1 LPRVGSDPRA
11 TSSWDGSRWPRAAKR
26 RSIPNNNN
34 HVREDTMTYLGS
46 NTSCFCSACNSS
58 TAPSRRQF
66 LCTTAAGAVVSS
78 AVSAVGGAIT
88 GTARAQP
95 AAAGRPIVI
104 KGGCVLTLDR
114 AVGDFERADVLVE
127 RGKISAVAPSIDAPD
142 AEVID
147 AAHMIVMPGLVDTHR
162 HMWQG
167 ILRNVLPDGS
177 LDDYIAVV
185 QKVFGAKYAPDD
197 VYAGDYFSALGAID
211 SGVTCILDWS
221 HIHNTPEHT
230 DAAVKALGDSGVRAV
245 FGYGNAQTADGRWWE
260 AKGAKYPDDIARLRK
275 QYFSSDD
282 QLVTLAMAAP
292 SGSPE
297 QILPTFKAA
306 RDAGARITIHVGVG
320 ERGRVGLLEKLNAE
334 GALKSD
340 TTYIHC
346 CTLND
351 TEWKL
356 IRDTGGT
363 VSIAS
368 YVETLMGHGNP
379 PIQKAIDTGI
389 RPSLS
394 VDVETSVPNDFFA
407 QMRTVF
413 SLQKNE
419 VWARRLA
426 GDKNP
431 PKFLTGREVL
441 EFATIEGAR
450 ANGLERKTGTLTPG
464 KDADIILLR
473 TDRLNVMP
481 MNNAV
486 GAVVTSMGPQN
497 VDTVLIAGK
506 VMKRNGQLVGL
517 DLSRLDRMASEAR
530 DRLYANAGV
539 KNARI

>member
-1 LPRVGSDPRA
+1 MTHLRNAGFIDRA
-11 TSSWDGSRWPRAAKR
+11 TCPCCMRGALPA
-26 RSIPNNNN
+26 
-34 HVREDTMTYLGS
+34 V
-46 NTSCFCSACNSS
+46 
-58 TAPSRRQF
+58 SRREF
-66 LCTTAAGAVVSS
+66 LCTTAAGVV
-78 AVSAVGGAIT
+78 AAPAIAAGVV
-88 GTARAQP
+88 GTAQAQQAP
-95 AAAGRPIVI
+95 APVTAPGRPILI
-104 KGGCVLTLDR
+104 KGGCVLSLDR
-114 AVGDFERADVLVE
+114 AVGDFEAADVLIE
-127 RGKISAVAPSIDAPD
+127 GSKISAVRPNISAPN

-147 AAHMIVMPGLVDTHR
+147 ASKSIVMPGFVDTHR

-167 ILRNVLPDGS
+167 FLRNVLPDGS
-177 LDDYIAVV
+177 LDDYIATV
-185 QKVFGAKYAPDD
+185 QKTFGANYTPDD
-197 VYAGDYFSALGAID
+197 VYAGDYLSALGAID
-211 SGVTCILDWS
+211 GGVTCVLDWS
-221 HIHNTPEHT
+221 HIHNTPDHT
-230 DAAVKALGDSGVRAV
+230 DAAVKALRDSGVRAV
-245 FGYGNAQTADGRWWE
+245 FAYGNAQTVDGRWWE
-260 AKGAKYPDDIARLRK
+260 AKGSKFPGDIARLRK

-282 QLVTLAMAAP
+282 QLVTLYLAAP

-306 RDAGARITIHVGVG
+306 RDVGARITIHVGVG
-320 ERGRVGLLEKLNAE
+320 ERGRAGLLEKLNAQN
-334 GALKSD
+334 ALKSD

-363 VSIAS
+363 ISIAG

-379 PIQKAIDTGI
+379 PTQKALDMGI

-394 VDVETSVPNDFFA
+394 VDVETSVPNDFFQ

-431 PKFLTGREVL
+431 PKFLTVREVL
-441 EFATIEGAR
+441 EFATVEGAR
-450 ANGLERKTGTLTPG
+450 ANNLERKVGTLTPG
-464 KDADIILLR
+464 KDADVILLR

-506 VMKRNGQLVGL
+506 VMKRNGQLVGV
-517 DLSRLDRMASEAR
+517 DWDRITRLGNEAQAR
-530 DRLYANAGV
+530 NY
-539 KNARI
+539 KNANVPNKRV

>member
-1 LPRVGSDPRA
+1 
-11 TSSWDGSRWPRAAKR
+11 
-26 RSIPNNNN
+26 
-34 HVREDTMTYLGS
+34 MTGLNDFARYS
-46 NTSCFCSACNSS
+46 PCSCSACSS
-58 TAPSRRQF
+58 PPTLSRRQF
-66 LCTTAAGAVVSS
+66 LCTTAAS
-78 AVSAVGGAIT
+78 AVAASTVPATVG
-88 GTARAQP
+88 GTARAQQP
-95 AAAGRPIVI
+95 VGAVVPGRAMLI

-114 AVGDFERADVLVE
+114 TVGDFEQADVLVE
-127 RGKISAVAPSIDAPD
+127 DGKISAVRPNISAPN
-142 AEVID
+142 AEVIN
-147 AAHMIVMPGLVDTHR
+147 ASRMIVTPGFVDTHR

-185 QKVFGAKYAPDD
+185 QKTFGAKYTPDD

-245 FGYGNAQTADGRWWE
+245 FAYGNAQTVDGRWWE
-260 AKGAKYPDDIARLRK
+260 AKESKFPNDIARLRK
-275 QYFSSDD
+275 QYFSSGD
-282 QLVTLAMAAP
+282 QLLTLYLAAP

-306 RDAGARITIHVGVG
+306 RDVGARITIHVGVG

-334 GALKSD
+334 RALQSD

-356 IRDTGGT
+356 IADTGGT

-368 YVETLMGHGNP
+368 YVETLMGHGRP

-394 VDVETSVPNDFFA
+394 VDVETSVPNDFFQ
-407 QMRTVF
+407 QMRTIF

-426 GDKNP
+426 GDRNP
-431 PKFLTGREVL
+431 PKFLIVREVL
-441 EFATIEGAR
+441 EFATVEGAR
-450 ANGLERKTGTLTPG
+450 ANGLERKIGTLTPG
-464 KDADIILLR
+464 KDADIVLLR

-506 VMKRNGQLVGL
+506 VMKRNGQLVGV
-517 DLSRLDRMASEAR
+517 DFDRLTRLGNEAR
-530 DRLYANAGV
+530 DRLYANANV

>member
-1 LPRVGSDPRA
+1 M
-11 TSSWDGSRWPRAAKR
+11 THM
-26 RSIPNNNN
+26 RSGNA
-34 HVREDTMTYLGS
+34 
-46 NTSCFCSACNSS
+46 SCFCGACSSAL
-58 TAPSRRQF
+58 SRRQF
-66 LCTTAAGAVVSS
+66 VCSTAAS
-78 AVSAVGGAIT
+78 AAAATVISASAKTASAQQPGGA
-88 GTARAQP
+88 P
-95 AAAGRPIVI
+95 VAGRPILI

-114 AVGDFERADVLVE
+114 AIGDFEQADVLVE
-127 RGKISAVAPSIDAPD
+127 SGKVSAVQPNISAPNS
-142 AEVID
+142 EVID
-147 AAHMIVMPGLVDTHR
+147 ASRMIVMPGFVDTHR

-177 LDDYIAVV
+177 LDDYRAIV
-185 QKVFGAKYAPDD
+185 QRTFGAKYTPDD
-197 VYAGDYFSALGAID
+197 VYAGDLFSALGAID
-211 SGVTCILDWS
+211 SGVTCVLDWS
-221 HIHNTPEHT
+221 HIHNTPDHT
-230 DAAVKALGDSGVRAV
+230 DAAIKALAESGVRAV
-245 FGYGNAQTADGRWWE
+245 FAYGNPQNETGRYWE
-260 AKGAKYPDDIARLRK
+260 MKGHKFPEDIARLRK

-282 QLVTLAMAAP
+282 QLLTLYMAAP
-292 SGSPE
+292 SASPE
-297 QILPTFKAA
+297 LILGAFKAA
-306 RDAGARITIHVGVG
+306 RDVGARITIHVGVG
-320 ERGRVGLLEKLNAE
+320 EFGRSALLEKLNAE
-334 GALKSD
+334 NALKSD

-351 TEWKL
+351 AEWKL
-356 IRDTGGT
+356 IKDTGGT
-363 VSIAS
+363 ISIAG

-394 VDVETSVPNDFFA
+394 VDVETSVPNDFFQ

-431 PKFLTGREVL
+431 PRFLTVREVL

-450 ANGLERKTGTLTPG
+450 ANGLDRKIGTLTPG

-481 MNNAV
+481 MNNAI

-506 VMKRNGQLVGL
+506 VMKRNGQLVGV
-517 DLSRLDRMASEAR
+517 DLPRLVRLGEGAR
-530 DRLYANAGV
+530 DRLYSNANV
-539 KNARI
+539 KNARL

>member
-1 LPRVGSDPRA
+1 MKHPRA
-11 TSSWDGSRWPRAAKR
+11 TGWGD
-26 RSIPNNNN
+26 
-34 HVREDTMTYLGS
+34 HV
-46 NTSCFCSACNSS
+46 SCFCSACRPKSAISRRELLCTSAASAIAAS
-58 TAPSRRQF
+58 TAIIG
-66 LCTTAAGAVVSS
+66 TTHAQQPMPGAV
-78 AVSAVGGAIT
+78 
-88 GTARAQP
+88 P
-95 AAAGRPIVI
+95 GRPLLI
-104 KGGCVLTLDR
+104 KDGCVLSLDR
-114 AVGDFERADVLVE
+114 AIGDFERADVLIE
-127 RGKISAVAPSIDAPD
+127 HGKIAAVRPNIAAAD

-147 AAHMIVMPGLVDTHR
+147 AARMIVAPGFVDTHR

-177 LDDYIAVV
+177 LDDYIATV
-185 QKVFGAKYAPDD
+185 QKTFGANYAPDD

-221 HIHNTPEHT
+221 HIHNTPAHT
-230 DAAVKALGDSGVRAV
+230 DAAIKALMDSGVRAV
-245 FGYGNAQTADGRWWE
+245 FAYGNAQTTDGRWWE
-260 AKGAKYPDDIARLRK
+260 AKGSKYPDDIARLRK
-275 QYFSSDD
+275 QYFSSED
-282 QLVTLAMAAP
+282 QLVTLYMAAP
-292 SGSPE
+292 SGASE
-297 QILPTFKAA
+297 QILPSFKAA
-306 RDAGARITIHVGVG
+306 RDVGARITIHVGVG
-320 ERGRVGLLEKLNAE
+320 ERGRAALLEKLNAAD
-334 GALKSD
+334 ALKSD

-363 VSIAS
+363 ISIAG
-368 YVETLMGHGNP
+368 YVETLMGHGSP
-379 PIQKAIDTGI
+379 PIQKAIDIGI

-413 SLQKNE
+413 SLQKKD
-419 VWARRLA
+419 VWDRRLA

-431 PKFLTGREVL
+431 PKFLTVREVL

-450 ANGLERKTGTLTPG
+450 ANGLDRKIGTLTPG

-506 VMKRNGQLVGL
+506 VMKRNGQLVGV
-517 DLSRLDRMASEAR
+517 DFGRLARLGDEAR
-530 DRLYANAGV
+530 DRLYASANV
-539 KNARI
+539 KNTRI

>member
-1 LPRVGSDPRA
+1 MMRQ
-11 TSSWDGSRWPRAAKR
+11 
-26 RSIPNNNN
+26 
-34 HVREDTMTYLGS
+34 
-46 NTSCFCSACNSS
+46 SCLCSACIPS
-58 TAPSRRQF
+58 PGLSRRDF
-66 LCTTAAGAVVSS
+66 LCTTAATAVAAS
-78 AVSAVGGAIT
+78 AVAAPLGGAAVAQQAP
-88 GTARAQP
+88 GGPGRA
-95 AAAGRPIVI
+95 ILI
-104 KGGCVLTLDR
+104 KGGCVLSLDR
-114 AVGDFERADVLVE
+114 AIGDFEQADVLVE
-127 RGKISAVAPSIDAPD
+127 GGKISAVRANIDAPN

-147 AAHMIVMPGLVDTHR
+147 ASKAIVMPGFVDTHR

-177 LDDYIAVV
+177 LDDYIATV
-185 QKVFGAKYAPDD
+185 QKVFGANYTPDD
-197 VYAGDYFSALGAID
+197 VYAGDYLSALGAID
-211 SGVTCILDWS
+211 SGVTCVLDWS

-230 DAAVKALGDSGVRAV
+230 DAAVKALKDSGARAV
-245 FGYGNAQTADGRWWE
+245 FAYGNAQTTDGRWWE
-260 AKGAKYPDDIARLRK
+260 AKGSKFPGDIARLRK

-282 QLVTLAMAAP
+282 QLVTLYLAAP

-306 RDAGARITIHVGVG
+306 RDVGARITIHVGVG

-334 GALKSD
+334 KALAAD

-394 VDVETSVPNDFFA
+394 VDVETSVPNDFFQ
-407 QMRTVF
+407 QMRTIF

-431 PKFLTGREVL
+431 PKFLTVREVL

-450 ANGLERKTGTLTPG
+450 ANGLERKVGTLTPG

-481 MNNAV
+481 INNAV
-486 GAVVTSMGPQN
+486 GAVVTSMGAQN

-506 VMKRNGQLVGL
+506 VMKRGGQLVGV
-517 DLSRLDRMASEAR
+517 DWDRITRIGNEAQAR
-530 DRLYANAGV
+530 AYKAAGV
-539 KNARI
+539 ANKRV

>member
-1 LPRVGSDPRA
+1 MVRPHGSA
-11 TSSWDGSRWPRAAKR
+11 GHSSC
-26 RSIPNNNN
+26 
-34 HVREDTMTYLGS
+34 
-46 NTSCFCSACNSS
+46 SCHACNP
-58 TAPSRRQF
+58 TPTVSRRQF
-66 LCTTAAGAVVSS
+66 LSATAAGAVAAAS
-78 AVSAVGGAIT
+78 ATGAAA
-88 GTARAQP
+88 GPARAQQP
-95 AAAGRPIVI
+95 SGATGPGRATLI
-104 KGGCVLTLDR
+104 KGGCVLSLDR

-127 RGKISAVAPSIDAPD
+127 GGKISAVRPDIVAPD
-142 AEVID
+142 ADVID
-147 AAHMIVMPGLVDTHR
+147 AAQMIVMPGFVDTHR

-177 LDDYIAVV
+177 LEDYIAVV
-185 QKVFGAKYAPDD
+185 QKTFGAKYTPDD

-221 HIHNTPEHT
+221 HIHNTPEHS

-245 FGYGNAQTADGRWWE
+245 FAYGNAQTADGRWWD
-260 AKGAKYPDDIARLRK
+260 AKGSKYPNDIARLRK

-282 QLVTLAMAAP
+282 QLMTLFLAAP
-292 SGSPE
+292 SGAPE

-306 RDAGARITIHVGVG
+306 RDVGARITIHVGVG
-320 ERGRVGLLEKLNAE
+320 ERGRAGLLEKLHAENA
-334 GALKSD
+334 LRSD

-351 TEWKL
+351 AEWKL

-368 YVETLMGHGNP
+368 YVETLMGHGHP
-379 PIQKAIDTGI
+379 PIQKALDTGI

-394 VDVETSVPNDFFA
+394 VDVETSVPNDFFQ
-407 QMRTVF
+407 QMRTVL
-413 SLQKNE
+413 SLQKND

-426 GDKNP
+426 GDKNA
-431 PKFLTGREVL
+431 PKFLTVREVL
-441 EFATIEGAR
+441 EFATVEGAR
-450 ANGLERKTGTLTPG
+450 ANGLERKIGSLTPG
-464 KDADIILLR
+464 KDADIVLLR

-481 MNNAV
+481 LNNAV

-506 VMKRNGQLVGL
+506 VMKRNGQLVGV
-517 DLSRLDRMASEAR
+517 DYGRLARMGNEAR
-530 DRLYANAGV
+530 DRLYANANV